1 MLLSRREAEKISKLM
16 HMMPKKVADGAVR
29 ALVQAA
35 CESVVVNSSAMW
47 GIIPSERYPALRDKY
62 LGDSAHDA
70 MRAVTDRHWRVRRN
84 IKELVRRE
92 QERSVE
98 FYNICGCGKRLAP
111 IAASD
116 SLTSDIIV
124 PTYSASMGAQ
134 CAPPGRTLSPGRGEP
149 VDFISPRSD
158 INAASAAVPDRT
170 WFYYNMEHE
179 QAAENKN
186 LLDLVAKIA
195 SSDEPIDVFTM
206 PEHPQFA
213 DYKE

>member
-1 MLLSRREAEKISKLM
+1 
-16 HMMPKKVADGAVR
+16 MMPKKVADGAVR
-29 ALVQAA
+29 ALVRAA

-116 SLTSDIIV
+116 SLTSDTIV

-213 DYKE
+213 DYYKE

>member
-1 MLLSRREAEKISKLM
+1 
-16 HMMPKKVADGAVR
+16 
-29 ALVQAA
+29 
-35 CESVVVNSSAMW
+35 
-47 GIIPSERYPALRDKY
+47 
-62 LGDSAHDA
+62 
-70 MRAVTDRHWRVRRN
+70 
-84 IKELVRRE
+84 
-92 QERSVE
+92 
-98 FYNICGCGKRLAP
+98 
-111 IAASD
+111 
-116 SLTSDIIV
+116 
-124 PTYSASMGAQ
+124 MGAQ
-134 CAPPGRTLSPGRGEP
+134 CAPPGRTLSLGRGEP

>member
-1 MLLSRREAEKISKLM
+1 
-16 HMMPKKVADGAVR
+16 
-29 ALVQAA
+29 
-35 CESVVVNSSAMW
+35 
-47 GIIPSERYPALRDKY
+47 
-62 LGDSAHDA
+62 

-116 SLTSDIIV
+116 SLTSDTIV

-213 DYKE
+213 DYKK

>member
-1 MLLSRREAEKISKLM
+1 
-16 HMMPKKVADGAVR
+16 MPKKVADGAVR

-62 LGDSAHDA
+62 LGDSAHDS
-70 MRAVTDRHWRVRRN
+70 MRAVTDRHWRVMRN

-116 SLTSDIIV
+116 SLTSDTIV

-134 CAPPGRTLSPGRGEP
+134 CARPDGRSARGAANPLISYPRARISMRRLPPCRTGHGSIIIWSTNRPPRIKICS
-149 VDFISPRSD
+149 ISLR
-158 INAASAAVPDRT
+158 R
-170 WFYYNMEHE
+170 
-179 QAAENKN
+179 
-186 LLDLVAKIA
+186 
-195 SSDEPIDVFTM
+195 
-206 PEHPQFA
+206 
-213 DYKE
+213 

>member
-1 MLLSRREAEKISKLM
+1 
-16 HMMPKKVADGAVR
+16 MMPKKVADGAVR

-116 SLTSDIIV
+116 SLTSDTIV

-134 CAPPGRTLSPGRGEP
+134 CARPDGRSARGAANPLISYPRARISMRRLPPCRTGHGSIIIWSTNRP
-149 VDFISPRSD
+149 PR
-158 INAASAAVPDRT
+158 I
-170 WFYYNMEHE
+170 
-179 QAAENKN
+179 
-186 LLDLVAKIA
+186 KICST
-195 SSDEPIDVFTM
+195 SSRR
-206 PEHPQFA
+206 
-213 DYKE
+213 